1 MEPEMKVECSYYD
14 DTYYG
19 NKKVYVCR
27 FYKQTIPENTTIIPD
42 GTHKSAS
49 RGNEHV
55 DCALF
60 ADCKLTKVPQ
70 GLTRIF
76 PNLKVLYIQYSGLT
90 TITKSD
96 LAEYKN
102 LERIYINLTSIK
114 FLPGDLFDGFKNLE
128 AIGFNDNKLEL
139 IEPNILDGL
148 DNLKHVNF
156 EDNPNYTKC
165 YSQFKDCS
173 PNATLEEVKDELMV
187 KFCKEFPKTT
197 KDLLKVKEEN
207 KNLKGKNA
215 ELNAEVKNLK
225 DAVDDVNG
233 KVRNLEDQVDDVNAQ
248 NQKLQS
254 EIHKLKKSDIKN
266 FLTDETF
273 KDFQIQIGDHNFP
286 VHKFLIAAR
295 SPTLAELLK
304 NNPGVENLKLID
316 IPVGIFEVILK
327 YFYTD
332 ELPGGDGMNFF
343 HLFAAAGKLKIEELK
358 NFAAE
363 NLLQQLDKDNALEI
377 FKLSNKYRHDDM
389 KKISFNRIK
398 QNHPKIN
405 FNDELID
412 DFEKVVKMIEIFMKI
427 EEMEKSI
434 ESLMMN

>member
-1 MEPEMKVECSYYD
+1 MGSEIKVKCSYYGF
-14 DTYYG
+14 TYYG
-19 NKKVYVCR
+19 NKKVYECR
-27 FYKQTIPENTTIIPD
+27 FYDQTIPENTTIIPD
-42 GTHKSAS
+42 GTHKSD
-49 RGNEHV
+49 RRNEHV
-55 DCALF
+55 ESVDLSN
-60 ADCKLTKVPQ
+60 CKLTKVPQ

-102 LERIYINLTSIK
+102 LERINITYNDIK

-128 AIGFNDNKLEL
+128 AIVFSYNKLEL

-156 EDNPNYTKC
+156 RGNPNYTKF
-165 YSQFKDCS
+165 YSQFSDWN

-187 KFCKEFPKTT
+187 KFCKELTKTT

-207 KNLKGKNA
+207 KNLKDKNA

-225 DAVDDVNG
+225 DA
-233 KVRNLEDQVDDVNAQ
+233 VDDVNAQ

-266 FLTDETF
+266 FLADETF
-273 KDFQIQIGDHNFP
+273 KDFHIQIDDHNFP

-304 NNPGVENLKLID
+304 NNPGLENLKLID

-327 YFYTD
+327 FLYTD
-332 ELPGGDGMNFF
+332 ELPGVDGINFF
-343 HLFAAAGKLKIEELK
+343 HLFAAAEKLKIEELK
-358 NFAAE
+358 NFAALKIIKLINAE
-363 NLLQQLDKDNALEI
+363 NALKI
-377 FKLSNKYRHDDM
+377 LKLSNKYNHDEMRYQAYEALQKKYPNVNFRLELAVDM
-389 KKISFNRIK
+389 DQLDAFMFQIKRKEDADRI
-398 QNHPKIN
+398 
-405 FNDELID
+405 
-412 DFEKVVKMIEIFMKI
+412 M
-427 EEMEKSI
+427 EEMF
-434 ESLMMN
+434 NN